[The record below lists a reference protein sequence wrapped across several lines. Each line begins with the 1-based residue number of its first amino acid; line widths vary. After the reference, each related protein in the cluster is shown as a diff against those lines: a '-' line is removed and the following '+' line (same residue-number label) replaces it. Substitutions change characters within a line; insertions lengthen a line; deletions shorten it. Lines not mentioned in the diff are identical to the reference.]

1 MAVNSLAGSTDPIQR
16 SVVTTKGDLIVR
28 DSSLPTRLP
37 AGTVDGGILKVNS
50 ATSTGLEWGTLDIET
65 LTIAGAI

>member
-16 SVVTTKGDLIVR
+16 STVTTKGDLIVR
-28 DSSLPTRLP
+28 DSSLPTRL
-37 AGTVDGGILKVNS
+37 AVGTVDGGILKVNA

-65 LTIAGAI
+65 LTIAGAL